1 MGTHCRTEPLSG
13 LELDLSVDVVY
24 IKISIAWK
32 REKEKDK
39 FQTAFVDSDRNHML
53 REELRNERRDCG
65 AFRASLRLF
74 LSDIKHLK
82 GTRPP
87 VFTVTRTAALHW
99 QGLFSGEAL
108 AGWRDGGWRREE
120 VLECERVCAYV
131 HMHQI
136 LYFRKDINSL
146 YLVQKNSLSWTLPV
160 TAPLSASLN
169 SGKKVRAWSRRGRC
183 LLMCFLLYSSTEC
196 SRTVM
201 VKSLGY
207 RFPACWVNK
216 SLGSV
221 SKHTESPETS
231 NGKSKSSEAEGSEWR
246 ISLSTPVPKAVC
258 RYSINRL

>member
-32 REKEKDK
+32 REKGKDK
-39 FQTAFVDSDRNHML
+39 FQTVFVDSDRNHML
-53 REELRNERRDCG
+53 REELRKERRDCG
-65 AFRASLRLF
+65 AFRASLRLL

-99 QGLFSGEAL
+99 QGLFSGGAL

-146 YLVQKNSLSWTLPV
+146 YLVQKTHFPGHDQSPPLFQHPWTV
-160 TAPLSASLN
+160 E
-169 SGKKVRAWSRRGRC
+169 RRSRPEAG
-183 LLMCFLLYSSTEC
+183 EAA
-196 SRTVM
+196 
-201 VKSLGY
+201 
-207 RFPACWVNK
+207 ACWCVFCCTP
-216 SLGSV
+216 LPSV
-221 SKHTESPETS
+221 
-231 NGKSKSSEAEGSEWR
+231 AELWW
-246 ISLSTPVPKAVC
+246 
-258 RYSINRL
+258 